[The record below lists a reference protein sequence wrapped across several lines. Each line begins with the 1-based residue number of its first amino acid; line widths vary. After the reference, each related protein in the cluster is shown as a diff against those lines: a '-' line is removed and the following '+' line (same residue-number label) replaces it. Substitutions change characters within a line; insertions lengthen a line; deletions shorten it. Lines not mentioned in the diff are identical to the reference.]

1 MGWSCPIVYFC
12 PVLIDFLKMRVIF
25 LSNFLTHHQKP
36 LSDELYALL
45 GNGNY
50 FFVCTKEVSEERKR
64 LGWPVLEAPYALQYN
79 DDNRREIEKM
89 IETADAVIYGDA
101 PLALVKKRYEE
112 GKLTLCNSERR
123 YKTISRYL
131 KYPINSYKSYY
142 INKGYLLASSAFAP
156 RDYMISG
163 MPLKK
168 CFKWGYFPEVK
179 TYSDIDVIINKKGYG
194 KEKHHAL
201 SLLWAGRLIRYKH
214 PEMPLHIAS
223 KLRKEGYTFH
233 LDMIGNGEMEAGLRS
248 KIEEYHLSDCVSLFG
263 SMTPSEVRAHM
274 EQADIFLFTSDRQ
287 EGWGAV
293 LNESMNSAC
302 AVVVS
307 DAIGSTPYLIKDG
320 GNGMKYQCGNVE
332 DLYQKV
338 KYLIDQP
345 TARFKMQRNAYETI
359 HEIWNS
365 KNAAS
370 CLIRLCDALLNGNS
384 TPIAE
389 GPGSRASLIFDKWI
403 I

>member
-1 MGWSCPIVYFC
+1 
-12 PVLIDFLKMRVIF
+12 MRVIF

-36 LSDELYALL
+36 LSDELYAFL

-64 LGWPVLEAPYALQYN
+64 LGWPVLEAPYVLQYN
-79 DDNRREIEKM
+79 DDTRSEIEKL

-131 KYPINSYKSYY
+131 KYPINNYKSYY

-156 RDYMISG
+156 RDYIISG

-179 TYSDIDVIINKKGYG
+179 TYSDIDVIINKKGYS
-194 KEKHHAL
+194 KEKHHVL
-201 SLLWAGRLIRYKH
+201 SLLWAGRLIRWKH
-214 PEMPLHIAS
+214 PETPLHIAS

-233 LDMIGNGEMEAGLRS
+233 LDMIGNGEMETGLRS
-248 KIEEYHLSDCVSLFG
+248 KIEENHLSDCVSLFG
-263 SMTPSEVRAHM
+263 GMTPSEVRAHM

-302 AVVVS
+302 AVVAS
-307 DAIGSTPYLIKDG
+307 DATGSTPYLVKDG
-320 GNGMKYQCGNVE
+320 ENGLIYRSGDVCN
-332 DLYQKV
+332 LYEKI
-338 KYLIDQP
+338 KILIENKDV
-345 TARFKMQRNAYETI
+345 RYNMQRNAYKTI
-359 HEIWNS
+359 AEVWS
-365 KNAAS
+365 PRNAAKNL
-370 CLIRLCDALLNGNS
+370 LILLDSLLHGKT
-384 TPIAE
+384 TPIKE
-389 GPGSRASLIFDKWI
+389 GPGSFASRIND
-403 I
+403 